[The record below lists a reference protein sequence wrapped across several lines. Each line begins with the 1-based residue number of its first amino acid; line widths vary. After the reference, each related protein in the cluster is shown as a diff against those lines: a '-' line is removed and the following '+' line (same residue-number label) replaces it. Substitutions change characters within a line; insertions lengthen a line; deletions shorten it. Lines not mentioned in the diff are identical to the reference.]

1 MKPATTELPIALTI
15 AGFDP
20 SGGAGIIADIK
31 TFAALGCFPTAAI
44 TSLTFQNTFAVLGTS
59 HQTAQAV
66 RAQLLPILDDFRVAC
81 VKTGMLPTSEI
92 ITEVARLMK
101 ERDLPAPVVDPVI
114 CSTSGHQLID
124 EEAIDTLIKQL
135 MPLARVVTPNI
146 PEAERLTGQAIGDE
160 AGMRE
165 ATDLIL
171 RKGARAVLIKGGH
184 LEKQEAGGRGR
195 RQKEENKRA
204 PEVMD
209 LLNDAGRVTVF
220 RGQRIEEV
228 EFHGSG
234 CTLSAAIAAG
244 LGRDMPLEVAV
255 GQAKRYVAEAMRQA
269 PVIGH
274 GARPLR

>member
-1 MKPATTELPIALTI
+1 MTNTTTELPIALTI

-20 SGGAGIIADIK
+20 SGGAGVIADIK
-31 TFAALGCFPTAAI
+31 TFVTLDCFPTAVI
-44 TSLTFQNTFAVLGTS
+44 TSLTFQNTFGVFGVL
-59 HQTAQAV
+59 HQTAEAV

-114 CSTSGHQLID
+114 CSTSGRQLID

-146 PEAERLTGQAIGDE
+146 PEAERLTGLIIGDE

-165 ATDLIL
+165 ATEVIL

-184 LEKQEAGGRGR
+184 LIEQEAGVRGR
-195 RQKEENKRA
+195 RQATESGNEG
-204 PEVMD
+204 P
-209 LLNDAGRVTVF
+209 LGGRHNQD
-220 RGQRIEEV
+220 G
-228 EFHGSG
+228 
-234 CTLSAAIAAG
+234 
-244 LGRDMPLEVAV
+244 
-255 GQAKRYVAEAMRQA
+255 
-269 PVIGH
+269 
-274 GARPLR
+274 